1 MGEKY
6 EPFNMIVT
14 IIVHDRFE
22 NLERWVTCM
31 KDSPYPLVVIH
42 NDNGDKKFAQY
53 CRENNVMY
61 FRRDNIGFDIGS
73 FQDVC
78 NDKIEGFPD
87 WDKMLWSTDDTIPV
101 KKDFVEQ
108 FLSKFNGHSTPC
120 MEISREVTPHIRTTG
135 FLIDKQTAKRLVF
148 PANPITTKDQCY
160 HFEHRGG
167 RQTFF
172 HQLNRMGK
180 RPVMVSAL
188 QNSPLWDIGN
198 KRHLRMN
205 RWSEFEQNFNGKI
218 ISDKVTVICPI
229 FNTYPEIIGSMICQT
244 HKNWEL
250 LLIHDG
256 KNETGLRKIVDAVGD
271 KRITY
276 IETKERRGNWGH
288 SYRKEYL
295 EGLRE
300 AETGYVLI
308 TNGDN
313 QYAPVFFEY
322 MLKNMHNNHNVV
334 ATYCSDMVHS
344 YKAWQ
349 VIPCSLRRGYLDSGG
364 VLIRKDVACD
374 VGWNNTVEH
383 SADWLYFDEIIKKY
397 GAHRFLKVTGCLFSH
412 H

>member
-1 MGEKY
+1 
-6 EPFNMIVT
+6 MIVT
-14 IIVHDRFE
+14 VIVHDRFE

-31 KDSPYPLVVIH
+31 KGSPYPLVVIH
-42 NDNGDKKFAQY
+42 NDNGDKKFAKY
-53 CRENNVMY
+53 CRENNVKY
-61 FRRDNIGFDIGS
+61 FRRANIGYDIAAL
-73 FQDVC
+73 QDVC

-87 WDKMLWSTDDTIPV
+87 WDKMLWCTDDTIPV

-135 FLIDKQTAKRLVF
+135 FLIDRQTAKRLVF

-256 KNETGLRKIVDAVGD
+256 KNETGLKKIVDAVGD

>member
-1 MGEKY
+1 MT
-6 EPFNMIVT
+6 IVT
-14 IIVHDRFE
+14 IIVYDRFE
-22 NLERWVTCM
+22 NLERWVNCM
-31 KDSPYPLVVIH
+31 KGSPYQLVVIH
-42 NDNGDKKFAQY
+42 NDNGESKKFAKY

-73 FQDVC
+73 LQDVC
-78 NDKIEGFPD
+78 SNKIEGFPD
-87 WDKMLWSTDDTIPV
+87 WTNMLWCTDDTIPT
-101 KKDFVEQ
+101 KKDFVEL
-108 FLSKFNGHSTPC
+108 FLSKLNGHSTPC

-135 FLIDKQTAKRLVF
+135 FMISRDMASRIVF
-148 PANPITTKDQCY
+148 PAVKVTTKDQCY

-180 RPVMVSAL
+180 RPVMVSSL
-188 QNSPLWDIGN
+188 PSSPLWDIGN

-271 KRITY
+271 SRITY

-300 AETGYVLI
+300 AGTGYVLI

-322 MLKNMHNNHNVV
+322 MLKNMHNNPNIV

-349 VIPCSLRRGYLDSGG
+349 VIPCSLRRGYLDCGG
-364 VLIRKDVACD
+364 VLVRKEVACS
-374 VGWNNTVEH
+374 VGFNNTEEH

-397 GAHRFLKVTGCLFSH
+397 GAQRFLKVIGCLFSH